1 MHQKLRRLL
10 MQTGSRQRAI
20 STLKEFSK
28 RHKKPAAAT
37 NQQDLA
43 RHFQLPPT
51 PRHTLQNRVERALER
66 AHRVKVSVLV
76 NERGVTL
83 SPRDAQ
89 RPAHRLV
96 FPFSINNLIRTAR
109 QIAESRSTTRR

>member
-1 MHQKLRRLL
+1 MHQKFRRLL
-10 MQTGSRQRAI
+10 RQTGPRQQAIHTLQELSRR
-20 STLKEFSK
+20 
-28 RHKKPAAAT
+28 RKKPAAAT

-51 PRHTLQNRVERALER
+51 PRHTLQNRIERALER

-76 NERGVTL
+76 NARGVTL
-83 SPRDAQ
+83 TPRDAQ

-109 QIAESRSTTRR
+109 EIAKSHSETRR